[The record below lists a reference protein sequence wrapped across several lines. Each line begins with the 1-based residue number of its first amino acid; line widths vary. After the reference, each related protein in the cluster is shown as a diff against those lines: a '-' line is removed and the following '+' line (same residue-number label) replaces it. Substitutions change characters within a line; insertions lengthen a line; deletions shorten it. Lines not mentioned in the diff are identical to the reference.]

1 LGNAIAMAEYLIINE
16 NKKDEIKAKIR
27 ETLRRIEEKWKK

>member
-1 LGNAIAMAEYLIINE
+1 MAEYLIINE
-16 NKKDEIKAKIR
+16 NNRDTTKAKIR

>member
-1 LGNAIAMAEYLIINE
+1 MGEYLIINE